1 MYAFFAAS
9 GFFFNPNIIKMKSKL
24 YALSLI
30 IFLVLL
36 NFIVRA
42 DEGDTIVIQ
51 TIDFSTPVNPGW
63 GAPREGIFEF
73 PSQDVTYQ
81 KALMYYTLKCDNTQS
96 PACGEWDYLTHTFL
110 YQHTGVYDST
120 LYYHPNFIAN
130 GQTPDTLAYMHT
142 KSWSYSPYREYS
154 NETTPSGTYTYGQ
167 GDDSVIF
174 PTVPVLDGKA
184 IIIWTAGELQGLSV
198 PAGEITG
205 MSFYALN
212 PSCVFHDFELRM
224 SHTSIDEMNDESLPL
239 GNYNTVFKKHA
250 FEFESSGW
258 NNIPFS
264 FPFIWNGT
272 SNIAVEISFN
282 SISGTPFQMLADEM
296 NINLMAR
303 SMQQDFVLEFE
314 NHDIVD
320 IPVSSIDE
328 IDEEITITCWIYG
341 AAKQPQNDILF
352 EAVNGNGNRV
362 LNVHLPWSDS
372 KVYWDA
378 GWEDG
383 GYDRISRT
391 ATANDFKDKWNHW
404 AFTKN
409 LNTGIMRIYLN
420 GEFFMIGGS
429 KNKPLAGIE
438 TFHIG
443 GAGIVN
449 SSDNFYDGKIDEFRV
464 WNKELDEQ
472 TIKDWMHK
480 SVNTSHPNF
489 ENLIAY
495 YGFNEGEGLQTANQV
510 NQSETANLIGFP
522 QWKSYNGS
530 ERFSD
535 FEFFTLRPMVIFESG
550 DYDPNALDSLLV
562 VDTIPKDVMM
572 IVMFE
577 DENNPT
583 MPTDTLYKWPGYY
596 NNYVYDENGMATDS
610 SLVAADGIL
619 YRVDNPYYGEP
630 FELLNRI
637 ELGRYI
643 TPYGNG
649 LSLGDGWTWVYDVTD
664 YAPLLHNSVHL
675 TAGNFQELL
684 DMDFV
689 LIEGTPPRDVLT
701 VENVYRG
708 SHNYTSPESH
718 NLPPVTLFVPDE
730 ASGARLKI
738 RTTGHGFGG
747 NLNCSEF
754 CPRTNKILVNGEE
767 KYTQY
772 LWRNTCGEN
781 PLYPQGGTWLYDR
794 AEWCP
799 GAEVKTWDFE
809 ITDWIVP
816 GDSVTVDYD
825 LQDGYTWNGAGS
837 TPYYYIESQF
847 ITYGDPNFSLD
858 VEISDIIAPNSRH
871 FYNRVNPVCATPI
884 IKVKNNGTQ
893 NITQLKIEYGPVNRE
908 MLTYEW
914 IGTLGFLEDLNI
926 ELDPIDWSGWYSGD
940 NKFVA
945 TIVETNMVADENL
958 SNNTLSVPFEITPE
972 WPNMFV
978 LKLKSNHAPN
988 ETSWTVTDDAGNV
1001 LFENDE
1007 MIANTVYEDT
1017 IDVADGCFNLRIN
1030 DTGGDGL
1037 QYWAN
1042 MPPNGNG
1049 TAGYARIFNLNGQL
1063 IHTFQADFGNFIQ
1076 QSFSVGMALNAHENR
1091 DAGFIE
1097 LYPNPG
1103 NGLVKLS
1110 FKLKEIQDIEVS
1122 VLDMMGNIVLLK
1134 SLPNCLDENISLD
1147 IRNQPAGAYYCLI
1160 KTREGIFTR
1169 KIMKVE

>member
-1 MYAFFAAS
+1 
-9 GFFFNPNIIKMKSKL
+9 MKSKR

-30 IFLVLL
+30 TLLVLL
-36 NFIVRA
+36 NFMVKA

-63 GAPREGIFEF
+63 NAPREGVFEF

-110 YQHTGVYDST
+110 YQHLGVYDST
-120 LYYHPNFIAN
+120 IYYHPNFISN
-130 GQTPDTLAYMHT
+130 GVTPDTLAYMEDQ
-142 KSWSYSPYREYS
+142 SWSYLPYWEYI
-154 NETTPSGTYTYGQ
+154 NQTTPTNSYTFGV
-167 GDDSVIF
+167 GDLSINF
-174 PTVPVLDGKA
+174 PTMLAEVDGKSVF
-184 IIIWTAGELQGLSV
+184 IWTAAELQGQSIS
-198 PAGEITG
+198 AGDFTG
-205 MSFYALN
+205 LMVYINDAGSTFQ
-212 PSCVFHDFELRM
+212 DFELRLA
-224 SHTSIDEMNDESLPL
+224 HTNITLMTGESVPL
-239 GNYNTVFKKHA
+239 ENFTSVFKRKNL
-250 FEFESSGW
+250 EISGSGGYYF
-258 NNIPFS
+258 PFS
-264 FPFIWNGT
+264 FPFNWNGS
-272 SNIAVEISFN
+272 SNLAIEMSFDAHSGDGLQLAADDIAEGIAAHSFN
-282 SISGTPFQMLADEM
+282 TDH
-296 NINLMAR
+296 
-303 SMQQDFVLEFE
+303 VLSFE
-314 NHDIVD
+314 NHDMVD
-320 IPVSSIDE
+320 VPVEPFNNITN
-328 IDEEITITCWIYG
+328 EITITCWIYG
-341 AAKQPQNDILF
+341 SDKQPQNDILF
-352 EAVNGNGNRV
+352 EALNADGKRV

-383 GYDRISRT
+383 GYDRISRM
-391 ATANDFKDKWNHW
+391 ATAADFKGKWNYW

-429 KNKPLAGIE
+429 KNKPISGIE

-443 GAGIVN
+443 APGIVN
-449 SSDNFYDGKIDEFRV
+449 TNDNFYDGKIDEIMI
-464 WNKELDEQ
+464 WNKELSEQ
-472 TIKDWMHK
+472 AIKSWMHK
-480 SVNTSHPNF
+480 SVDETHPNF
-489 ENLIAY
+489 ENLVANY
-495 YGFNEGEGLQTANQV
+495 RFNEGSGLITYDSGPEGQECQM
-510 NQSETANLIGFP
+510 IGYP
-522 QWKSYNGS
+522 QWKNHNGT
-530 ERFSD
+530 ERFSGFD
-535 FEFFTLRPMVIFESG
+535 FSSLRPQVVLEKG
-550 DYDPNALDSLLV
+550 DYDAMLLSSDLV
-562 VDTIPKDVMM
+562 LDTIPKDVMM
-572 IVMFE
+572 VVMFE

-583 MPTDTLYKWPGYY
+583 IPTDTLYKWPEYY
-596 NNYVYDENGMATDS
+596 NNYVYDENGVATDS
-610 SLVAADGIL
+610 SLVAADGFL

-643 TPYGNG
+643 TPYGNN
-649 LSLGDGWTWVYDVTD
+649 LSLGNGWAWVYDVTD

-689 LIEGTPPRDVLT
+689 LIEGTPPRDVLS

-718 NLPPVTLFVPDE
+718 NLPPVTLFVPEE
-730 ASGARLKI
+730 ANGARLKI
-738 RTTGHGFGG
+738 RSTGHGFGG

-754 CPRTNKILVNGEE
+754 CPRTNKILVNGEA

-799 GAEVKTWDFE
+799 GAEVKSWNFE

-816 GDSVTVDYD
+816 GDSVSVDYD
-825 LQDGYTWNGAGS
+825 LQDGYTWNGQGS
-837 TPYYYIESQF
+837 TPYYFIESQF
-847 ITYGDPNFSLD
+847 ITYGDPNYGLD

-871 FYNRVNPVCATPI
+871 VYNRENPVCSTPI

-893 NITQLKIEYGPVNRE
+893 GITQLKIEYGPVNRE
-908 MLTYEW
+908 MLIYEW
-914 IGTLGFLEDLNI
+914 TGTLGFLEDLNI
-926 ELDPIDWSGWYSGD
+926 ELGPIDWSGWYSGD

-945 TIVETNMVADENL
+945 TIVETNMLADENL
-958 SNNTLSVPFEITPE
+958 SNNSLTVPFEITPE

-988 ETSWTVTDDAGNV
+988 ETSWAVTDDAGNV

-1017 IDVADGCFNLRIN
+1017 IDVADGCFTLRIN
-1030 DTGGDGL
+1030 DAGGDGL

-1063 IHTFQADFGNFIQ
+1063 IHTFQADFGNYIQ
-1076 QSFSVGMALNAHENR
+1076 QSFSVGMALNVHENR

-1110 FKLKEIQDIEVS
+1110 FKLNEIQDVEVS
-1122 VLDMMGNIVLLK
+1122 VLDIMGNIVLLK
-1134 SLPNCLDENISLD
+1134 SLPNCLDENTSLD

-1169 KIMKVE
+1169 KIIKVE